1 MGQFIG
7 FLVIGGLA
15 GWLASLL
22 LRGRGM
28 GCLGNVLIGILGA
41 LIGGLVFNA
50 LNLPVG
56 GGWVWSLFTALVG
69 AMLLLF
75 VARLLKGE

>member
-1 MGQFIG
+1 MDNVIS

-15 GWLASLL
+15 GWLANLL
-22 LRGRGM
+22 LRGKGM

-50 LNLPVG
+50 LDLPVG
-56 GGWVWSLFTALVG
+56 SGWVWSLFTALVG

-75 VARLLKGE
+75 VARLLKSD